1 MLRAS
6 HKRCAIYTRKSS
18 EEGLEQEFNSL
29 AAQRDACEAYIRSQ
43 QHEGWVLARTRY
55 DDGGFSGGKLER
67 PGVQRLLADIQAGRV
82 DIVVVYKVDRLTR
95 SLADFARLVEIFDAE
110 GVFVRLGDP
119 AIQYHELDGAA
130 DPQCAVVV

>member
-1 MLRAS
+1 MIRGAFARDQSGAS
-6 HKRCAIYTRKSS
+6 RSSGGTSNLQTDEAVIVCA
-18 EEGLEQEFNSL
+18 
-29 AAQRDACEAYIRSQ
+29 
-43 QHEGWVLARTRY
+43 
-55 DDGGFSGGKLER
+55 GGKLER

-110 GVFVRLGDP
+110 GVSFVSV

-130 DPQCAVVV
+130 DP